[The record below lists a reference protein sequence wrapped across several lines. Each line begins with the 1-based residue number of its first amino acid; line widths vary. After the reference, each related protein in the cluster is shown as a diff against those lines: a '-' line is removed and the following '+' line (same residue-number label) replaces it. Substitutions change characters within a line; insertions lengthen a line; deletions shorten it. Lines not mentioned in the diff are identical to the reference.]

1 MQSTV
6 LSLEARRRSR
16 HRTSRKISRYV
27 GYGCV
32 NIINAY
38 NPRQIVIGDIMAQAG
53 DVLLDTVKKVLHER
67 IVPEIL
73 ESTEIMLSTLTS
85 DPTITGAAAAA
96 ANQFLRHP
104 SLFAKAT

>member
-1 MQSTV
+1 
-6 LSLEARRRSR
+6 
-16 HRTSRKISRYV
+16 
-27 GYGCV
+27 
-32 NIINAY
+32 
-38 NPRQIVIGDIMAQAG
+38 MAQAG

-96 ANQFLRHP
+96 AQPIPAP
-104 SLFAKAT
+104 SVPIRQSHLAQTNMTRNAARLLTEQQ